1 MFHSKNEKLV
11 EEVLREERVR
21 FLCRSPPVT
30 VSRSIPLSEVVE
42 LLRQE
47 AAACVVVVESDDD
60 GEDRPAEVDEASAS
74 RPRPV
79 GIFTERDYLDKL
91 VTLEP
96 ADWLNVKYNPVER
109 HMTANLKLL
118 SMDAPLGKAIQLMT
132 EGSTFGFDKALE
144 LGLVNEIYESEDR
157 DSFLASVLE
166 YAAGTWGRR
175 SDLPQPWSV
184 CTPTA
189 WFTTIC
195 PAWTTTSC
203 AEADP
208 PVTWS
213 SAMLSRCWLEMPC

>member
-1 MFHSKNEKLV
+1 MFHNSKNEKLV

-47 AAACVVVVESDDD
+47 AVACVVVVESDDD

-132 EGSTFGFDKALE
+132 KRGYRHLPIVDDKGELFGVISARDIVVYLAEHFPM
-144 LGLVNEIYESEDR
+144 EIYNRPPTR
-157 DSFLASVLE
+157 DQEQIF
-166 YAAGTWGRR
+166 
-175 SDLPQPWSV
+175 D
-184 CTPTA
+184 
-189 WFTTIC
+189 
-195 PAWTTTSC
+195 
-203 AEADP
+203 
-208 PVTWS
+208 
-213 SAMLSRCWLEMPC
+213 SREGG